1 MNVTQHNRDAW
12 NRQALSGECRWSQPV
27 ESEAIERARAGH
39 PEIILTPIRQ
49 VPLRWFGEL
58 SGCDLL
64 GLASGGG
71 QQMPLLAAAG
81 ARVVSFDNSEEQLA
95 LDALV
100 AKREGLKIATE
111 RGDMANL
118 SVFADASFDVI
129 VHPVANVFA
138 ANLAPVWQ
146 ECARVLRPGG
156 RLLSGFMNPD
166 FYLFDHEAIED
177 GAPLEVRFPL
187 PFADSKNLPADEL
200 ARRVERGEPLEF
212 SHSLEEQIGG
222 QLAAGFSI
230 AGFYEDRW
238 DDEASPLNRFMP
250 TSMATLAIRSA

>member
-1 MNVTQHNRDAW
+1 M
-12 NRQALSGECRWSQPV
+12 SGECRWSEPV
-27 ESEAIERARAGH
+27 DADAIARARAGH
-39 PEIILTPIRQ
+39 PEIILTPIRH

-71 QQMPLLAAAG
+71 QQIPLLAAAG
-81 ARVVSFDNSEEQLA
+81 ARVVSFDNSDEQLA
-95 LDALV
+95 LDEQV
-100 AKREGLKIATE
+100 AKREGLTIKTE

-129 VHPVANVFA
+129 VHPVSNVFA
-138 ANLAPVWQ
+138 ANLAPIWQ

-177 GAPLEVRFPL
+177 GAPLTVRFAL
-187 PFADSKNLPADEL
+187 PFSDSTDLPANEL
-200 ARRVERGEPLEF
+200 ARRVERREPLEF
-212 SHSLEEQIGG
+212 SHSLDEQIGG
-222 QLAAGFSI
+222 QLAAGFVI

-238 DDEASPLNRFMP
+238 DDDASPLNAYMP
-250 TSMATLAIRSA
+250 TSMATLAVKAAL